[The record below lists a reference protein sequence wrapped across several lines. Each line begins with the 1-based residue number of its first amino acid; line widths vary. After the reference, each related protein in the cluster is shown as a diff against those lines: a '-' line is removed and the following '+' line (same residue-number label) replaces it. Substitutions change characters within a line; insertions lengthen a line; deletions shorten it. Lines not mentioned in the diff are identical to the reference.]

1 MTEKNS
7 KNTKPDTYS
16 ILLKFDRDYKQKLQ
30 LIRDVHGRPITELLR
45 EAIDDMFSDATS
57 NAEKVMRERIAKLL

>member
-1 MTEKNS
+1 MTEKKS